1 MAQERPNIAVFQIFC
16 VEHGHVTLFGWNSCV
31 AEIRRVCQVEHEP
44 AGYRPHFVD
53 SNACNRLQCL
63 PAQSAMIGDSQRRD
77 RDGPTEFGI
86 QGHFLNREGS
96 GDFSSI
102 TDFAQMVINSLDV

>member
-1 MAQERPNIAVFQIFC
+1 
-16 VEHGHVTLFGWNSCV
+16 
-31 AEIRRVCQVEHEP
+31 
-44 AGYRPHFVD
+44 
-53 SNACNRLQCL
+53 
-63 PAQSAMIGDSQRRD
+63 MIGDSQRRD